1 MNARRELGGRAQAL
15 ELDLSRHALLLSE
28 AS

>member
-1 MNARRELGGRAQAL
+1 MNPRRELEGRAQAL
-15 ELDLSRHALLLSE
+15 ELDLSRHVPLLSE